1 MQAALARAVLLAP
14 GAAWRSAAASTIR
27 EAAKTAGRSQPL
39 ASLLSFSAG
48 TGSAA
53 QLRPAITTTA
63 AAGKAA
69 AAAAAAAVT
78 TAPAVLLRGG
88 AWRAVSSA
96 ASAAAHQQSR
106 GFARYLQFQT
116 RGGGG
121 GSGWGRWSEDSD
133 KVLWGLIAA
142 NVGGFA
148 LWRLAPNLM
157 QTHATVSIEG
167 LRAGRVW
174 TALTAAF
181 SHKDVYH
188 LGANMVG
195 LYFFGRD
202 VGRLFGG
209 KRLLMLYMAGGV
221 AGSLAHC
228 GWYYYQACKTGEGRY
243 GRARWFGFTP
253 SALGASAAV
262 NALTVCDILLYPTR
276 TVLLYAI
283 IPMPAALL
291 GVLWLLNDVSGA
303 MDGHRGHIAHAGHL
317 GGAATGL
324 AFFLAYKRGIIRP
337 RGW

>member
-148 LWRLAPNLM
+148 LWRLAPNLVRLPRRCWL
-157 QTHATVSIEG
+157 QPSI
-167 LRAGRVW
+167 
-174 TALTAAF
+174 AAF
-181 SHKDVYH
+181 QHPACRCRH
-188 LGANMVG
+188 LAWAPRLGSRQRRQQCPLVSKPC
-195 LYFFGRD
+195 
-202 VGRLFGG
+202 GRLLLWCWGSPVPLRCPPPEPCPPFTGSPVLLRRCKRMPRSLSRACGRGG
-209 KRLLMLYMAGGV
+209 
-221 AGSLAHC
+221 C
-228 GWYYYQACKTGEGRY
+228 GLPSPP
-243 GRARWFGFTP
+243 P
-253 SALGASAAV
+253 SA
-262 NALTVCDILLYPTR
+262 TR
-276 TVLLYAI
+276 TCTI
-283 IPMPAALL
+283 
-291 GVLWLLNDVSGA
+291 
-303 MDGHRGHIAHAGHL
+303 
-317 GGAATGL
+317 
-324 AFFLAYKRGIIRP
+324 
-337 RGW
+337 